1 VRAARKEGGMSAD
14 ERSADERSADER
26 SSLVGVLYG
35 LLEGAGDYEAHIR
48 DAEMAFDQELADFL
62 REVQRE
68 DCRRA
73 ERARKLLAGRT
84 SMGGV

>member
-1 VRAARKEGGMSAD
+1 MSAD
-14 ERSADERSADER
+14 ERS
-26 SSLVGVLYG
+26 SSLLGVLYG
-35 LLEGAGDYEAHIR
+35 LLEGTGDYEAHIR
-48 DAEMAFDQELADFL
+48 DAEMAFDRELADFL

-73 ERARKLLAGRT
+73 ERARELLAGRT